1 MPEWPPIP
9 PAACLAGCG
18 GAFRR
23 YAGRESA
30 PNDRMTGLAL
40 KMLFGDTAKYLML
53 VAGLFFATFL
63 IVQQASVFCGLM
75 MWTTSTLKNVGAPI
89 FVVEERVEQINEIN
103 PLRDTDVSRVRS
115 VAAVRW
121 AMPLYSGIQRV
132 RLESGSFKTVQLL
145 GIDAATLAGGPVRM
159 IEGKLE
165 DLRLPNTV
173 VIDELAVTRLSEDK
187 DRPIKVGDRFEI
199 NDIEARVVGI
209 CQAMRSF
216 TGGPYIWTTY
226 ERALQYTP
234 ASRKMLSAVIAA
246 PVAGVTPAEAAAEI
260 TRRTGLRAYVNEGF
274 GGNPD
279 DFNSSTVW
287 WYVKNTGIPVS
298 FGTTV
303 VIGFIVGIAIACQT
317 FYAFVLDNLKHL
329 GALKA
334 MGMSNFRLS
343 MMLFIQSATVGLI
356 GFGIGLLA
364 TSAFAYVSIQNEQPP
379 FVMPWQIPVA
389 TFAVIQVICMVAALL
404 GVIRLGFYEPAMVF
418 RA

>member
-1 MPEWPPIP
+1 MCRVARTASAARLWRTAPI
-9 PAACLAGCG
+9 
-18 GAFRR
+18 
-23 YAGRESA
+23 
-30 PNDRMTGLAL
+30 MTGLAL

-115 VAAVRW
+115 VSTVRW

-132 RLESGSFKTVQLL
+132 RLENGSFKTVQLL
-145 GIDAATLAGGPVRM
+145 GIDPASLAGGPMRM
-159 IEGKLE
+159 VEGRLE

-173 VIDELAVTRLSEDK
+173 VIDQLAVTRLAMEK
-187 DRPIKVGDRFEI
+187 GKPIRVGDRFEI

-209 CQAMRSF
+209 CQALRSF

-246 PVAGVTPAEAAAEI
+246 PVDGVTPAEAAADI
-260 TRRTGLRAYVNEGF
+260 QRRTGLRAYVNQGF
-274 GGNPD
+274 GDDRN
-279 DFNSSTVW
+279 DFNTSTIW
-287 WYVKNTGIPVS
+287 WYVKNTGIPIS

-303 VIGFIVGIAIACQT
+303 LIGFIVGIAIACQT

-343 MMLFIQSATVGLI
+343 VMLVIQSATVGLI
-356 GFGIGLLA
+356 GFGIGLLG
-364 TSAFAYVSIQNEQPP
+364 TSAFAYAAIRNEQPP
-379 FVMPWQIPVA
+379 FVMPWQIPVVA
-389 TFAVIQVICMVAALL
+389 FMVIQFICMLAALL
-404 GVIRLGFYEPAMVF
+404 GILRLSFYEPAMVF
-418 RA
+418 RV

>member
-1 MPEWPPIP
+1 MGLDQR
-9 PAACLAGCG
+9 PAQLA
-18 GAFRR
+18 RR
-23 YAGRESA
+23 LMIS
-30 PNDRMTGLAL
+30 LAL

-75 MWTTSTLKNVGAPI
+75 MWTTSTLKNIGAPI

-115 VAAVRW
+115 VSAVRW

-132 RLESGSFKTVQLL
+132 RLESGSFKTVQLI
-145 GIDAATLAGGPVRM
+145 GIDAASLAGGPVRM
-159 IEGKLE
+159 IEGNLE

-173 VIDELAVTRLSEDK
+173 VIDELAVTRLSENNQQ
-187 DRPIKVGDRFEI
+187 PIKIGDRFEI

-216 TGGPYIWTTY
+216 TGGPYLWTTY

-246 PVAGVTPAEAAAEI
+246 PIDGVTPAEAAAEI
-260 TRRTGLRAYVNEGF
+260 ERRTGLRAFVNEGF
-274 GGNPD
+274 GDNPE
-279 DFNSSTVW
+279 DFNTSTVW
-287 WYVKNTGIPVS
+287 WYVKNTGIPIS

-343 MMLFIQSATVGLI
+343 LMLIIQSATVGLI
-356 GFGIGLLA
+356 GFGIGLLGTA
-364 TSAFAYVSIQNEQPP
+364 AFAYAAIENQQPP
-379 FVMPWQIPVA
+379 FVMPWQIPVV
-389 TFAVIQVICMVAALL
+389 TFAVIQLICIVAALMGIL
-404 GVIRLGFYEPAMVF
+404 RLSLYEPAMVF